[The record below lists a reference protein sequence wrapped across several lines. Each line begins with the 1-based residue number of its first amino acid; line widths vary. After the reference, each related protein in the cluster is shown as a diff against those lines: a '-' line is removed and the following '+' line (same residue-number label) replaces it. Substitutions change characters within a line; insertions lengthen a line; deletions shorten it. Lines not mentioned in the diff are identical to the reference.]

1 MTVSNSLSRT
11 VNKTKNSSSYSLW
24 RNLKKSCPIFYLSA
38 AKGNEISV
46 AWKWIATSSPTEAR
60 NFSFTLPTSS
70 RLVQRWGFMFHDGPS
85 KSRSVLYGRKCIGS
99 IATFSADVFQYRR
112 YLSSLS
118 IVMADFLLKKK
129 KKDIIIE
136 KSQFTEAPHQRR
148 LLLLYYKASS
158 TGQTISLVRKWDAGD
173 QCCQLDRPRYIY
185 IYTVGCTYIKKKS
198 GFLRLRIGL
207 LLLLMLVKEIHSST
221 L

>member
-1 MTVSNSLSRT
+1 
-11 VNKTKNSSSYSLW
+11 
-24 RNLKKSCPIFYLSA
+24 
-38 AKGNEISV
+38 
-46 AWKWIATSSPTEAR
+46 
-60 NFSFTLPTSS
+60 
-70 RLVQRWGFMFHDGPS
+70 MFHDGPS

-129 KKDIIIE
+129 KKRYHHRKVTI
-136 KSQFTEAPHQRR
+136 
-148 LLLLYYKASS
+148 YGSS
-158 TGQTISLVRKWDAGD
+158 SSKTTTTTVLQSVEHRANHISCPEMGCWRPVLPAGSPS
-173 QCCQLDRPRYIY
+173 LYIY
-185 IYTVGCTYIKKKS
+185 IHSRLYIYKKKS